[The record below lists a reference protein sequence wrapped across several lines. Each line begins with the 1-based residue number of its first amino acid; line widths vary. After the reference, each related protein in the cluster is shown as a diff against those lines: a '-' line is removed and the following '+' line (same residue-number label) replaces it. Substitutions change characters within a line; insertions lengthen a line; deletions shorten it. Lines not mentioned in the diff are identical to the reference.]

1 MATCDEHII
10 KKTISG
16 IFMLVKTVGNS
27 LFFLF
32 MPFVFSVLS
41 FCYKNH
47 IMVQYQKYRVK
58 ALHHNTRY
66 SAHQICTKTFP
77 ISRIDQMTIFNI
89 KSITLSHDSI
99 DNYPQPCCTP

>member
-41 FCYKNH
+41 FCYTKSH
-47 IMVQYQKYRVK
+47 YGTVSKVQGESTASQHT
-58 ALHHNTRY
+58 LF
-66 SAHQICTKTFP
+66 CT
-77 ISRIDQMTIFNI
+77 SDM
-89 KSITLSHDSI
+89 H
-99 DNYPQPCCTP
+99 